1 MLQPTGSQRV
11 GHDLVTEQQQ
21 IRKKTLQIQVK
32 HLNMGT
38 LSWVIK
44 MGLKCHHK
52 YPYHRESGER
62 DTETGEEKAE

>member
-32 HLNMGT
+32 HLNMGM